1 MKNPNGNK
9 FAENDAL
16 TEETEFGS
24 DPLKPGAQGRLQ
36 QSARKM
42 SDAAADTWEQTKE
55 KATMARQRTE
65 LLLRENPVPT
75 VLGALAFGLAI
86 GLAIRYASSSEEKE
100 VGAKNP
106 LKDVNWSAISV
117 PFLWPFFKTVKRKY
131 EDSTDAVKDRIDRVK
146 DIDVDRY
153 VKPLRKRWK
162 AWTD

>member
-1 MKNPNGNK
+1 MKNLNGNK
-9 FAENDAL
+9 FTENDPL
-16 TEETEFGS
+16 TQEAEFGS
-24 DPLKPGAQGRLQ
+24 DPLKPEAQGRLQ
-36 QSARKM
+36 QTARKV
-42 SDAAADTWEQTKE
+42 SHAAADTWEQTKE
-55 KATMARQRTE
+55 KATVARQRTE

-75 VLGALAFGLAI
+75 VLGALALGMAI

-106 LKDVNWSAISV
+106 LKDVNWSAISM

-131 EDSTDAVKDRIDRVK
+131 EHSADAVKDHLDRVR

-153 VKPLRKRWK
+153 VKPLRKRWA